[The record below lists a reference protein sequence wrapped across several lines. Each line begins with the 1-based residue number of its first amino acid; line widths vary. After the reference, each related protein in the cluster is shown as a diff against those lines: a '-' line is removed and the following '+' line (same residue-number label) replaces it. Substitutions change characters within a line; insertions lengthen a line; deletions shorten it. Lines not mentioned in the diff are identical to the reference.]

1 MQEYREKM
9 KVLTN
14 DFELLL
20 QSKFT
25 EGKLLSVHKN
35 GLWKLNHEARKISKD
50 KKMQENE
57 AMINDKFEKMWN
69 KVRNTLIGGNKIEN
83 FQTTYKE
90 NLSKTF
96 QGVNN
101 FMEKISATDFKKI
114 LAFAKCEGERIGDF
128 PLALHNY
135 LSD

>member
-25 EGKLLSVHKN
+25 EGQLLSAHKN
-35 GLWKLNHEARKISKD
+35 GLWSLNNEARRISKIEGM
-50 KKMQENE
+50 KENDAE
-57 AMINDKFEKMWN
+57 INRRFEEEWE
-69 KVRNTLIGGNKIEN
+69 KVRELLSGGAKIEKVQN
-83 FQTTYKE
+83 TYKE

-114 LAFAKCEGERIGDF
+114 LAKCEGEKIGDF
-128 PLALHNY
+128 PLALRNY

>member
-25 EGKLLSVHKN
+25 EGKLLSAHKN
-35 GLWKLNHEARKISKD
+35 GLWSLNNEARRISKIEGM
-50 KKMQENE
+50 KENDAE
-57 AMINDKFEKMWN
+57 INRRFEEEWE
-69 KVRNTLIGGNKIEN
+69 KVRELLSGGAKIEKVQN
-83 FQTTYKE
+83 TYKE

-114 LAFAKCEGERIGDF
+114 LAK
-128 PLALHNY
+128 
-135 LSD
+135 

>member
-50 KKMQENE
+50 KKIQENE

-69 KVRNTLIGGNKIEN
+69 KVRKTLIGGDKIEKV
-83 FQTTYKE
+83 QTTYKE